1 MAGSA
6 MKQLDPIASARFA
19 IAAHPARPATATIHD
34 TADARIVVFRLAPG
48 QVVAPHRS
56 RSSVMIHVLEGS
68 GILSGQ
74 DQEVRCARGAVV
86 TYDPE
91 ELHGMR
97 AEEEELLLMA
107 TIAPRPGTANR

>member
-1 MAGSA
+1 
-6 MKQLDPIASARFA
+6 MKQLDPVASARFA

-34 TADARIVVFRLAPG
+34 SVDARLVVFRLAPG

-68 GILSGQ
+68 GILSGE
-74 DQEVRCARGAVV
+74 DQEIRCSKGAVV

-97 AEEEELLLMA
+97 AEDEELMLLA

>member
-1 MAGSA
+1 
-6 MKQLDPIASARFA
+6 MKQIDPIAAARSAV
-19 IAAHPARPATATIHD
+19 AAHPERPATATIHD
-34 TADARIVVFRLAPG
+34 SEDARLVVFRLGPG
-48 QVVAPHRS
+48 QKVAPHRS